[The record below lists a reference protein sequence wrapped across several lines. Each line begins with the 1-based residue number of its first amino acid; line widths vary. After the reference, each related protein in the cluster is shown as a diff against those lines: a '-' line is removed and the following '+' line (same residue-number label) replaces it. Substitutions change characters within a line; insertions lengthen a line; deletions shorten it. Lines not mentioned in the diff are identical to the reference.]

1 MCIIMIKPK
10 GATLPSKGTFK
21 TMFENNP
28 DGAGFMYVKD
38 GQVVIDK
45 GYMGYKNMYKKIRKL
60 LESEGDRN
68 IVVHFRIGTSAKN
81 DQKTTHPYPISPD
94 TDLLQ
99 KLKMTTDL
107 AMVHNGII
115 SGYDDKHRP
124 DLNDTQIYIR
134 DFLSILKGLNRQ
146 FYLMPRVEDMLED
159 MTGSKLCFLD
169 TKDRIT
175 TVGHF
180 YEEDGCLYSNTSYK
194 ESIYS
199 YWQYEDDIRFRYL
212 DNYEEEKPKDDITF
226 RYLEIGDRI
235 ALQYG
240 GYVNVYSDNEY
251 IMDSE
256 GYIYNLNDNG
266 EIEDVLYSN
275 TTVYDKNDE
284 EVYI

>member
-1 MCIIMIKPK
+1 
-10 GATLPSKGTFK
+10 
-21 TMFENNP
+21 MFENNP

-45 GYMGYKNMYKKIRKL
+45 GYMGYKNIYKKIRKL

-68 IVVHFRIGTSAKN
+68 IVVHFRIGTSGKN

-107 AMVHNGII
+107 GMVHNGII
-115 SGYDDKHRP
+115 SGYEDKYRP
-124 DLNDTQIYIR
+124 DLNDTQVFIR
-134 DFLSILKGLNRQ
+134 DFLSILKGLNKQ

-175 TVGHF
+175 TVGYF
-180 YEEDGCLYSNTSYK
+180 YEVDGCLYSNTTYK
-194 ESIYS
+194 ESSYS
-199 YWQYEDDIRFRYL
+199 YWQYEDKYGDKY
-212 DNYEEEKPKDDITF
+212 DDEEEDKTDLRF

-240 GYVNVYSDNEY
+240 GYVNVYYDDKY
-251 IMDSE
+251 IMDNE
-256 GYIYNLNDNG
+256 GYIYTLDDTGN
-266 EIEDVLYSN
+266 IEDMLYSN
-275 TTVYDKNDE
+275 ATVYDKNDE
-284 EVYI
+284 EVYF